1 MSDRANLINSIVE
14 DLPNIKIIRHFVD
27 DYENVLGRVQLMHAA
42 VELEFDVEVKPPYP
56 LQFHETETIRFL
68 NPTLIEYN
76 HVNRDGSICIH
87 TSHSPDIKQKIE
99 WDFNSLMEWIEKY
112 YLSNSEDNNYEH
124 IVVSEYQDEV
134 LSCYLFTDVKHS
146 FQKYSFGNF
155 FHSLLAV
162 GYEGKKEKQ
171 TYLIHNFLVGKV
183 PYECNWSSLYK
194 QQRDFLHGIYVYI
207 EAPPVKHKRFA
218 VESWSE
224 LEPFV
229 SQEFLKFLY
238 DIDKKGA
245 YKKAGIKKLPLF
257 IGYKIPTGEIHW
269 QCAIIDTD
277 NFPNEPLRLENGFG
291 GQFRDIPIKWS
302 STRNCSYK
310 YFFGRGKFSEKITE
324 KKILLIGI
332 GAVGSMVA
340 TTLTRGGCKFLSLV
354 DYDVKEPE
362 NVCRSEYD
370 FNTGINNKV
379 LDLGLKLKKISPFV
393 EIIPDFIM
401 MDAIK
406 YFINNGKSEEA
417 IKKRIEEFDI
427 IIDCT
432 TDDDVAYILD
442 FLNLKNEIISLS
454 ITNNAKELLC
464 SVKPNLYDWLI
475 SRDSFIQ
482 KNNEPLHEPTGCWNP
497 TFKASYNDISAL
509 VQFALKH
516 VNLSIE
522 SGKPLRH
529 FFLSAETENEFN
541 IKLHQF

>member
-27 DYENVLGRVQLMHAA
+27 DYGNVLGRVQLMHAA

-87 TSHSPDIKQKIE
+87 TTHSPDIKQKIE

-112 YLSNSEDNNYEH
+112 YLSNIEDNHYEH

-146 FQKYSFGNF
+146 FQKHSFGTF
-155 FHSLLAV
+155 VYSLQAI
-162 GYEGKKEKQ
+162 GQEGKKEKD
-171 TYLIHNFLVGKV
+171 TYLIHNYFVGKI

-194 QQRDFLHGIYVYI
+194 QQSGFLQGIYVYI

-277 NFPNEPLRLENGFG
+277 NFPNESLRLGNGYG
-291 GQFRDIPIKWS
+291 GQFKDMPINWS
-302 STRNCSYK
+302 STKNCSYK

-340 TTLTRGGCKFLSLV
+340 TALTRGGCKFLSLV

-379 LDLGLKLKKISPFV
+379 IDLGLKLTKISPFI
-393 EIIPDFIM
+393 EIIPDANM

-482 KNNEPLHEPTGCWNP
+482 KNNEPLHVPTGCWNP

-516 VNLSIE
+516 INISYE

-529 FFLSAETENEFN
+529 FFLSAETENEFI

>member
-27 DYENVLGRVQLMHAA
+27 DYGNVLGRVQLMHAA

-87 TSHSPDIKQKIE
+87 TTHSPDIKQKIE
-99 WDFNSLMEWIEKY
+99 WDFNSLMEWIENY
-112 YLSNSEDNNYEH
+112 YLSNIEDNHYEH
-124 IVVSEYQDEV
+124 IVVSEYQSEI
-134 LSCYLFTDVKHS
+134 LSCYLFTEVKHN
-146 FQKYSFGNF
+146 FQKNSFGNF
-155 FHSLLAV
+155 FYSLLAV
-162 GYEGKKEKQ
+162 GQEGKKEKD
-171 TYLIHNFLVGKV
+171 TYLIHNYFVGKI

-194 QQRDFLHGIYVYI
+194 QQSGFLQGIYVYI

-277 NFPNEPLRLENGFG
+277 NFPNESLRLGNGYG
-291 GQFRDIPIKWS
+291 GQFKDMPINWS
-302 STRNCSYK
+302 STKNCSYK

-340 TTLTRGGCKFLSLV
+340 TALTRGGCKFLSLV

-379 LDLGLKLKKISPFV
+379 IDLGLKLTKISPFI
-393 EIIPDFIM
+393 EIIPDANM

-464 SVKPNLYDWLI
+464 SVKPNLYEWLNN
-475 SRDSFIQ
+475 RNNLNL
-482 KNNEPLHEPTGCWNP
+482 KNDEAFYEPTGCWSP
-497 TFKASYNDISAL
+497 TFKASYNDISVL

-516 VNLSIE
+516 INLSIE